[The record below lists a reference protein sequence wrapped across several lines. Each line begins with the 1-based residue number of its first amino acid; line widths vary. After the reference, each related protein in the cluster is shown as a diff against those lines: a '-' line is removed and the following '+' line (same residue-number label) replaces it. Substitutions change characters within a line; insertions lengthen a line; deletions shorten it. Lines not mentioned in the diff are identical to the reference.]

1 MLERIN
7 QAYRDIATVV
17 EPSVVHISA
26 QYMDRDSL
34 GVERAGISTGSGWVY
49 DDQGHI
55 VTNNH
60 VILNAVRIDVQLHN
74 GTVREATLV
83 GSDPS
88 TDIAVIKITPGL
100 LHPAQLADLAAPV
113 KQGDLVFA
121 FGSPFDFRF
130 SMSSGVVSGKDRSVG
145 VLRDEAGVRIGYE
158 NFIQVDA
165 AINPG
170 NSGGPLTDYRG
181 HVIGMNTAIA
191 TGTRRYNGGL
201 DEGQFA
207 GIGLAIPLDMIYPV
221 VTQLIKNGYVEK
233 GFLGVNVPLNADDNS
248 SRLARLGFNG
258 NGIVITAVRD
268 NEAAAIAGVQPDD
281 VVTHVNG
288 RPVGTVPQL
297 QSIVSSMLPGESA
310 TLTIWRTQPERQV
323 SQMMEISVPL
333 ARLDMLRATGQIP
346 PNQPRDSIVGL
357 GIARMAT
364 STPEL
369 AEGFGAAFRP
379 GVIIQGLVPDSRLST
394 LIGAG
399 TIIVAVNDFTVGD
412 VDEFIAA
419 LRSTDFSR
427 QGARAEAYDSLGR
440 RLMLRLAAE

>member
-1 MLERIN
+1 
-7 QAYRDIATVV
+7 
-17 EPSVVHISA
+17 
-26 QYMDRDSL
+26 
-34 GVERAGISTGSGWVY
+34 
-49 DDQGHI
+49 
-55 VTNNH
+55 
-60 VILNAVRIDVQLHN
+60 
-74 GTVREATLV
+74 
-83 GSDPS
+83 
-88 TDIAVIKITPGL
+88 
-100 LHPAQLADLAAPV
+100 
-113 KQGDLVFA
+113 
-121 FGSPFDFRF
+121 
-130 SMSSGVVSGKDRSVG
+130 
-145 VLRDEAGVRIGYE
+145 
-158 NFIQVDA
+158 
-165 AINPG
+165 
-170 NSGGPLTDYRG
+170 
-181 HVIGMNTAIA
+181 
-191 TGTRRYNGGL
+191 
-201 DEGQFA
+201 
-207 GIGLAIPLDMIYPV
+207 
-221 VTQLIKNGYVEK
+221 
-233 GFLGVNVPLNADDNS
+233 
-248 SRLARLGFNG
+248 
-258 NGIVITAVRD
+258 
-268 NEAAAIAGVQPDD
+268 
-281 VVTHVNG
+281 
-288 RPVGTVPQL
+288 
-297 QSIVSSMLPGESA
+297 MLPGESA